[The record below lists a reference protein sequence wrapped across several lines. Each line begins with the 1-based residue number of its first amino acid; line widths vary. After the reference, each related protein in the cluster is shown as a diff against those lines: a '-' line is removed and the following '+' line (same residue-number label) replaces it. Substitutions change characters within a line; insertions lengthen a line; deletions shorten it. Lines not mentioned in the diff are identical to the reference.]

1 MKKITTTMSLAT
13 LTAVLATG
21 VFTAGCTKNT
31 TVENTDTATGT
42 VKTAGTKISAPKQE
56 YTVPS
61 KDIENIAVE
70 LTLDGDT
77 IVDYNI
83 VYVANHAK
91 SKWYQKAFSEKI
103 GEKIVGKSV
112 KGLKV
117 WVVNGASLTS
127 KAFEESLVNI
137 ESQLQ

>member
-1 MKKITTTMSLAT
+1 MKKVTLTLPLAT
-13 LTAVLATG
+13 LTTLLLTG
-21 VFTAGCTKNT
+21 VFVAGCAQKSDVANSGAT
-31 TVENTDTATGT
+31 TGD
-42 VKTAGTKISAPKQE
+42 VKIAGKKVKAPKQE

-61 KDIENIAVE
+61 KDVENITVE

-77 IVDYNI
+77 IIDYNI

-112 KGLKV
+112 KSLKV

>member
-1 MKKITTTMSLAT
+1 MKKVTTTMSLAT
-13 LTAVLATG
+13 LTAILATG
-21 VFTAGCTKNT
+21 VFTAGCAKNT

-42 VKTAGTKISAPKQE
+42 VKTAGTKVSAPKQD
-56 YTVPS
+56 YIVPS
-61 KDIENIAVE
+61 KDVESVTVE

-77 IVDYNI
+77 IIDYKI
-83 VYVANHAK
+83 DYVANHAK
-91 SKWYQKAFSEKI
+91 SKGYQKAFADKI

-127 KAFEESLVNI
+127 KAFEDSLVNI

>member
-13 LTAVLATG
+13 LTVLLATG
-21 VFTAGCTKNT
+21 VFAAGCTKNT
-31 TVENTDTATGT
+31 STENTDATTGT
-42 VKTAGTKISAPKQE
+42 VKTAGTKVSAPKQE

-61 KDIENIAVE
+61 KDIENITVE

-91 SKWYQKAFSEKI
+91 SK
-103 GEKIVGKSV
+103 
-112 KGLKV
+112 
-117 WVVNGASLTS
+117 
-127 KAFEESLVNI
+127 
-137 ESQLQ
+137 

>member
-1 MKKITTTMSLAT
+1 ME
-13 LTAVLATG
+13 AVT
-21 VFTAGCTKNT
+21 
-31 TVENTDTATGT
+31 
-42 VKTAGTKISAPKQE
+42 
-56 YTVPS
+56 
-61 KDIENIAVE
+61 VE

-77 IVDYNI
+77 IVDYKI
-83 VYVANHAK
+83 DYVANHAK
-91 SKWYQKAFSEKI
+91 TKNFQKAFAEKI

-127 KAFEESLVNI
+127 KAFEDSLVNI